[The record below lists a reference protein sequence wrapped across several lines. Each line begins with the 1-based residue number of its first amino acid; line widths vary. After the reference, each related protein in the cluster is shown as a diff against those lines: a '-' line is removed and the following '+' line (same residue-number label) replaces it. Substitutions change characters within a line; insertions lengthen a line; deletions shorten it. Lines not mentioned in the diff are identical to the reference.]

1 MEARS
6 SERERVRV
14 ASTELVRV
22 GFRGSPDPPNR
33 AARLSLA
40 ATCEVECVL
49 RMSAAEGDPSRCPA
63 RS

>member
-22 GFRGSPDPPNR
+22 GFR
-33 AARLSLA
+33 
-40 ATCEVECVL
+40 VL
-49 RMSAAEGDPSRCPA
+49 PILPIVQPASR
-63 RS
+63 